1 MILPFFQ
8 KNYKYIF
15 VISFTMILFLF
26 LYQNKYRDI
35 HPYLSNNP
43 NVLNIAH
50 RGGLGYLQKILLQAS
65 KEQSK
70 RADILELDVRLL
82 H

>member
-50 RGGLGYLQKILLQAS
+50 RA
-65 KEQSK
+65 
-70 RADILELDVRLL
+70 A
-82 H
+82 